1 MNSIFRNGIMLLFIG
16 VFLLTWFFLTVDF
29 IGNSLIRNIIVF
41 IIISGTLVLVIWL
54 IAFTIRAFWKL
65 IKKMSVC
72 VKYWYVRTIMSL

>member
-41 IIISGTLVLVIWL
+41 IIISGTISLIIWS
-54 IAFTIRAFWKL
+54 ITITICAISKL
-65 IKKMSVC
+65 IK
-72 VKYWYVRTIMSL
+72 R

>member
-29 IGNSLIRNIIVF
+29 IGNSLIRNIIGF
-41 IIISGTLVLVIWL
+41 IIVSGTIILTIWL

-65 IKKMSVC
+65 IKG
-72 VKYWYVRTIMSL
+72 